1 MIIRADDRGLMLIR
15 QTEHARLC
23 GEMARSWGN
32 EHFEPVE
39 PLERVAWAAAEHD
52 NGWAEWEEAPRLNPE
67 TRRPCTYTDIPID
80 QHQEI
85 YRRGIGRAIAHD
97 RYAGLLVSLHG
108 SLLFSRFPSGPPG
121 LLGGAPPQHEP
132 GPRLWVGH
140 PLSFSLPRR
149 RVVGLP
155 RAARRLPWATGPSG
169 RRAPEGRMDPGPL
182 PVSDDSARAVGCG
195 AAHGADALRRRVG
208 APRGARR
215 LNKGRARL
223 RDRGGRGLRG
233 NSKEKIWR
241 LYSASVW
248 ELARTRPRG
257 QPEPR
262 SVRKSLETGPARY
275 YYYWMIEGP
284 GSRFG
289 ASVVLGTRNEKEE
302 R

>member
-108 SLLFSRFPSGPPG
+108 SLLYSRFRSGQPG
-121 LLGGAPPQHEP
+121 AQDFLEEQRSVQRRLVDAMRADPALRSFCEE
-132 GPRLWVGH
+132 PRLSTNRDLVFGWDT
-140 PLSFSLPRR
+140 LSLFLCHGAAWLDYLELPADYHGR
-149 RVVGLP
+149 RVRVAVERRKEGWILDP
-155 RAARRLPWATGPSG
+155 YPFRTTPLVLSAA
-169 RRAPEGRMDPGPL
+169 
-182 PVSDDSARAVGCG
+182 
-195 AAHGADALRRRVG
+195 ALRTERTHFAGESEFRE
-208 APRGARR
+208 ALDAST
-215 LNKGRARL
+215 KA
-223 RDRGGRGLRG
+223 GLDF
-233 NSKEKIWR
+233 
-241 LYSASVW
+241 V
-248 ELARTRPRG
+248 
-257 QPEPR
+257 
-262 SVRKSLETGPARY
+262 
-275 YYYWMIEGP
+275 IE
-284 GSRFG
+284 
-289 ASVVLGTRNEKEE
+289 AAED
-302 R
+302 